1 MRHKRA
7 VVMVFVLLVMTVF
20 NISVSFAEV
29 ISPAEMESLAIEEL
43 IKDAL
48 NPTSACDCDIKDILV
63 TFAEI
68 QRRMGDYKKA
78 NDAIYKEI
86 LKYQEKL
93 IKQAEEESKSSGIS
107 LVKTVSGQAVSTII
121 AFSFDFFDEAS
132 GFMLKEFS
140 EAGAAATAG
149 RGVYRVVK
157 AAKAT
162 AKTVG
167 AEQSL
172 SRIFDSRITRTA
184 KPLPSKYIQLMRKLT
199 KNMDNIL
206 NLQRLEKILWDR
218 IYENKDC
225 LKRLEAWCEQEKIN
239 INYYRKD
246 TLNDSLSSV
255 SAPGVIMLPREE
267 EAYEV
272 WGFKALGYDLGFSR
286 EKDDPLSIKNYVIPQ
301 LSMWRETAYEIDR
314 LYNASKKFTGK
325 EVLNSAERCSLCET
339 LKNLKILYD
348 LEQEVYRTNLAIKQ
362 YLLDH
367 QRLIFG
373 SYRDIQRLW
382 EKSQTARALDS
393 ALASPVYIA
402 STTAISFFV
411 PWTGTVFAIG
421 EAGLKIMLDSIDVL
435 VKSGVEQGHR
445 DNIKKFNFQ
454 LSLLSDWGFAGKISS
469 AREAIRKTREILFRK
484 LKNCETDR
492 CVEDRLYLT
501 MPESHRIRAVL
512 SQAVDGL
519 QGCWTMNN
527 IYPIGVMSLY
537 IEKTPLG
544 YRAWYVQE
552 QKRIPFDV
560 SFKDGLMVL
569 KHRFNKETLSIYS
582 GGDIPPE
589 ESSLYLSNNAEL
601 KIELRPYETRSGI
614 IGALAIRMKDNLSE
628 ILRNSK
634 DYGSPIDIEIRRVTS
649 PLIKLAGKG
658 GISNRVPTI
667 KILDASSKKALSEI
681 KYGQKIIIQY
691 GIKKEVNC
699 PVEKDSLFVRIN
711 PEADPTMARWIE
723 LRETDKASG
732 ILQSPPLIIDFYL
745 PGKQSDIVSFLPQ
758 DATPQG
764 VGYGSVS
771 FNSMGGFAESMGGL
785 ALTVKGIGNI
795 RPIEPGTEEA
805 FRYAI
810 SSQVSVYEEI
820 LEAQMY
826 AQLDPLFG
834 EDKGQVSTYPSV
846 TPPGGPQ
853 GGSMFTPPRINIPT
867 VPPPPNVR
875 AYPSPYQQGTA
886 GKSIIPEEYLKETPV
901 KVPIK
906 INRKPLDPQWQRT
919 SKIIQRVDEKYRLI
933 KPLTEKPEWAD
944 PRVRQLWL
952 YRMNYKK
959 EKKSYEG
966 LRASLKDLPSQTKK
980 QVQGILKFSENNLKS
995 TEKRIQ
1001 KLEASLKK
1009 TPPVLYKKPV
1019 RRELVFEGHRIYFV
1033 SEGQTPVLSII
1044 KRRFYRVGDGYELIE
1059 TEHPVSFMKDKEG
1072 TVIWD
1077 VNLNS
1082 GKEITHLFGKGGKEA
1097 QALLRQ
1103 HRSDM
1108 ASYLSEH
1115 TALRKIQEIYGP
1127 KARSLK

>member
-7 VVMVFVLLVMTVF
+7 GVTVFILLVMTVF
-20 NISVSFAEV
+20 SIPISFAEV

-48 NPTSACDCDIKDILV
+48 NPRSACDCDIKDILM

-68 QRRMGDYKKA
+68 QRRMEDYKKA

-86 LKYQEKL
+86 LRYQEKL

-107 LVKTVSGQAVSTII
+107 LVKTVSGQAVSTIT

-162 AKTVG
+162 AKTIG

-172 SRIFDSRITRTA
+172 SKIFDSRIAKTA
-184 KPLPSKYIQLMRKLT
+184 KPLPSKYIQLMRKFT

-225 LKRLEAWCEQEKIN
+225 LKRLEAWCEKEKID

-246 TLNDSLSSV
+246 TLNESLSSV
-255 SAPGVIMLPREE
+255 PAPGVIMLPREE

-314 LYNASKKFTGK
+314 LYNASKKFTDN
-325 EVLNSAERCSLCET
+325 EVLDSAERCSLCET

-348 LEQEVYRTNLAIKQ
+348 LEQEVYRTNLAIRQ

-373 SYRDIQRLW
+373 SYRDIQSLW
-382 EKSQTARALDS
+382 EKSQTATSLDS

-402 STTAISFFV
+402 STTAVSFFV

-435 VKSGVEQGHR
+435 VKSGVEQEHR
-445 DNIKKFNFQ
+445 DNIKRFNFQ

-469 AREAIRKTREILFRK
+469 AQEAIRKTKEILFRK

-512 SQAVDGL
+512 SHAVDGL

-527 IYPIGVMSLY
+527 IYPIGLMSLY

-552 QKRIPFDV
+552 HRKIPLDV

-582 GGDIPPE
+582 GGVIQPE
-589 ESSLYLSNNAEL
+589 ESGLYLSNNAEL
-601 KIELRPYETRSGI
+601 KIELRPYETRGGI
-614 IGALAIRMKDNLSE
+614 IGALAIRKKDNLSE
-628 ILRNSK
+628 ILRNGK
-634 DYGSPIDIEIRRVTS
+634 DNGSPIYIEIRWVTV
-649 PLIKLAGKG
+649 PLIKLAGRG
-658 GISNRVPTI
+658 WFSNRASTI
-667 KILDASSKKALSEI
+667 KILDASSRKELSEI
-681 KYGQKIIIQY
+681 KYGQKIVIQY
-691 GIKKEVNC
+691 GISKDVNC
-699 PVEKDSLFVRIN
+699 PVEKDSLFVRIS
-711 PEADPTMARWIE
+711 PETDPTMARWIE
-723 LRETDKASG
+723 LRETDKTSG

-745 PGKQSDIVSFLPQ
+745 PGKGSDIVSFLPQ

-764 VGYGSVS
+764 GGYGSVS
-771 FNSMGGFAESMGGL
+771 FNSMGGFTESMGGL
-785 ALTVKGIGNI
+785 ALTVKGIGSI

-810 SSQVSVYEEI
+810 SSQVSVIEEI
-820 LEAQMY
+820 DEARMY
-826 AQLDPLFG
+826 AQFDPLFG
-834 EDKGQVSTYPSV
+834 EDKEKVNTYPSV

-867 VPPPPNVR
+867 VPPPNVR

-901 KVPIK
+901 KVPVK
-906 INRKPLDPQWQRT
+906 IDRKPLDPQWQRT
-919 SKIIQRVDEKYRLI
+919 SRIIQRVDERYRLI
-933 KPLTEKPEWAD
+933 KPLTERPEWAD
-944 PRVRQLWL
+944 PRIRQLWL

-966 LRASLKDLPSQTKK
+966 LRASLKDLPPQAKK

-1001 KLEASLKK
+1001 ELEASLKK
-1009 TPPVLYKKPV
+1009 TPPVLYRKPV
-1019 RRELVFEGHRIYFV
+1019 KRELVFEGHRIYFV

-1059 TEHPVSFMKDKEG
+1059 TEHPVGFMKDREG
-1072 TVIWD
+1072 AVIWS
-1077 VNLNS
+1077 VNLNT
-1082 GKEITHLFGKGGKEA
+1082 GKEVTHLFAKGDKEA

-1115 TALRKIQEIYGP
+1115 AALRKIQEIYGP
-1127 KARSLK
+1127 KARPLE